1 MRALR
6 AEKDRMEKAIRHEQ
20 NDQNVFKR
28 KKKLKV
34 ALNRELMTLNPL
46 FSKIKE
52 LQSLVCRKKE

>member
-6 AEKDRMEKAIRHEQ
+6 AEKDRMEKAIRPEQ